1 MTIQKWLSNIYVML
15 KALFRHLLVGK
26 KNPFLLLT
34 HPVETMEDLKIKKNG
49 STVYATLLLIAFSV
63 SAIIKEVATGFI
75 YSTLRLKDFNV
86 LVVLCTS
93 GVLVLL
99 FVVANWALCTLLNG
113 EGRLV
118 DIYVVACYS
127 LTPLILANIIS
138 AVFSRVLIENEFVFV
153 SILAVCADMWFV
165 GLLFYGIMVIHNYS
179 FTSTLFNLIMS
190 IVAMI
195 VIFFLIFLF
204 VVLMQQ
210 LYTFILTIITE
221 CRMRLFS

>member
-15 KALFRHLLVGK
+15 KALFRQLLVGK